1 MEKSICV
8 CYSGLLSCII
18 YNVCRINIYSI
29 IINANSSIYIT
40 SDRNEE
46 TAADNPITND
56 MYEYIEGATSNQRK
70 KGKNYNKYK

>member
-1 MEKSICV
+1 M
-8 CYSGLLSCII
+8 
-18 YNVCRINIYSI
+18 YSI

-56 MYEYIEGATSNQRK
+56 MYEYIEGTTSNQRN
-70 KGKNYNKYK
+70 KGNNYGKYK